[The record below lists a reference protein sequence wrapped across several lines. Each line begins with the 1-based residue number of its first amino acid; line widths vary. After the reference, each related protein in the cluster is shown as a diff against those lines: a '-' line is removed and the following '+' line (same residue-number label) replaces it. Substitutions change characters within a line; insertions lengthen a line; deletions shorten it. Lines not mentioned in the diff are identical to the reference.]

1 MDIDTA
7 LAGLRAA
14 PTDIRLEGLDEAVIA
29 GLGEARAQ
37 SAIGPRTMMLAGAGA
52 MLVGLAG
59 TTFPDASASASP
71 VLAPLAYAPSTLL
84 VGR

>member
-14 PTDIRLEGLDEAVIA
+14 PTDIRLEQLEDAVIA
-29 GLGEARAQ
+29 GLAEARAQ
-37 SAIGPRTMMLAGAGA
+37 NAIGPRTMLLAGAGA

-59 TTFPDASASASP
+59 TTFPETAASASP
-71 VLAPLAYAPSTLL
+71 ALAPLAYAPSTLL